1 LSDVVLM
8 MMCMDAA
15 LNTEQWISLI
25 QNQNNNT
32 IPKQC
37 ININPKRWDWR
48 NKTPNQR
55 LGT

>member
-37 ININPKRWDWR
+37 ININPKR
-48 NKTPNQR
+48 
-55 LGT
+55 